1 MIDVLLVDDH
11 PMMRHLLRQMV
22 ETYSDLT
29 MVGEAENGEDAVT
42 QAAALQPSVVLIDVH
57 LPAMTGIQATKLI
70 KVLCPCSAVIGLTAG
85 TPGESKLTMIAA
97 GAAAVIDKAEVLESL
112 YPLILDVV
120 RQLKNPV

>member
-22 ETYSDLT
+22 ETYADLT
-29 MVGEAENGEDAVT
+29 IVGEAENGEDAVT

-70 KVLCPCSAVIGLTAG
+70 KVLSPCSAVIGLTAG
-85 TPGESKLTMIAA
+85 APGESKLTMIAA